1 MGHLQPSRV
10 TSRVT
15 SSQKWQTSSPPV
27 TFVRNRVLYV
37 KFLPKFSARAARSL
51 AMQIRKSHPESH
63 PWKIQRTQ
71 VTSDHIQ
78 ESHPGKIQR
87 PVTSEWSHP
96 QSHPDKIQSLPG
108 AHPMGGWGLTLS
120 EPSENVKYPTREN
133 WRNPAASSRDAATC
147 CSRRLHIV
155 EPRQSCRSIMLRA
168 AVLIKLLTTVG
179 GHGAMTF
186 QCVDP
191 RLRSSI
197 GCVLLP

>member
-1 MGHLQPSRV
+1 MHIQSHIRAESGCDGCFGCFGHIQPKMGHLQPSRV

-15 SSQKWQTSSPPV
+15 SSQKWRTSSPPV

-63 PWKIQRTQ
+63 PCKIQRTQ

-78 ESHPGKIQR
+78 QSHPGKIQR

-108 AHPMGGWGLTLS
+108 AHPSTWSQRVSSGVFPDWGPNDHYRS
-120 EPSENVKYPTREN
+120 E
-133 WRNPAASSRDAATC
+133 
-147 CSRRLHIV
+147 
-155 EPRQSCRSIMLRA
+155 
-168 AVLIKLLTTVG
+168 
-179 GHGAMTF
+179 
-186 QCVDP
+186 
-191 RLRSSI
+191 
-197 GCVLLP
+197 

>member
-15 SSQKWQTSSPPV
+15 SSQKWRTSSPPA

-78 ESHPGKIQR
+78 QSHPGKIQR

-108 AHPMGGWGLTLS
+108 AHPTD
-120 EPSENVKYPTREN
+120 EPRGRRARTACSRSRPTRSQQCWQPTEQ
-133 WRNPAASSRDAATC
+133 ASSSTH
-147 CSRRLHIV
+147 RRI
-155 EPRQSCRSIMLRA
+155 
-168 AVLIKLLTTVG
+168 
-179 GHGAMTF
+179 
-186 QCVDP
+186 
-191 RLRSSI
+191 
-197 GCVLLP
+197 

>member
-15 SSQKWQTSSPPV
+15 SSQKWRTSSPPV

-63 PWKIQRTQ
+63 PCKIQRTQ

-78 ESHPGKIQR
+78 QSHPGKIQR

-108 AHPMGGWGLTLS
+108 GSPSTGAHATLAQ
-120 EPSENVKYPTREN
+120 
-133 WRNPAASSRDAATC
+133 PAAGADSLRD
-147 CSRRLHIV
+147 
-155 EPRQSCRSIMLRA
+155 LRA
-168 AVLIKLLTTVG
+168 RRAE
-179 GHGAMTF
+179 F
-186 QCVDP
+186 F
-191 RLRSSI
+191 
-197 GCVLLP
+197 

>member
-15 SSQKWQTSSPPV
+15 SSQKWRTSSPPV

-63 PWKIQRTQ
+63 PCKIQRTQ

-78 ESHPGKIQR
+78 QSHPGKIQR

-108 AHPMGGWGLTLS
+108 GS
-120 EPSENVKYPTREN
+120 PSY
-133 WRNPAASSRDAATC
+133 
-147 CSRRLHIV
+147 RRA
-155 EPRQSCRSIMLRA
+155 A
-168 AVLIKLLTTVG
+168 AVLYSSLSSSFDKYYLASG
-179 GHGAMTF
+179 GHREVSFNKARSCMLS
-186 QCVDP
+186 
-191 RLRSSI
+191 RLNS
-197 GCVLLP
+197 

>member
-15 SSQKWQTSSPPV
+15 SSQKWQTSSPPA

-63 PWKIQRTQ
+63 PCKIQRTQ

-78 ESHPGKIQR
+78 QSHPGKIQL

-108 AHPMGGWGLTLS
+108 AHPTC
-120 EPSENVKYPTREN
+120 
-133 WRNPAASSRDAATC
+133 AAACGAR
-147 CSRRLHIV
+147 SRRRKVQPSHSKISAWR
-155 EPRQSCRSIMLRA
+155 PRQIHAAPRA
-168 AVLIKLLTTVG
+168 CQLIVADRG
-179 GHGAMTF
+179 
-186 QCVDP
+186 
-191 RLRSSI
+191 R
-197 GCVLLP
+197 